1 MPFSTDVENE
11 NQRTLVCRV
20 NTTQTE
26 FAAAKLDD
34 QREHPQ
40 PAVHT
45 EELSKSFGSVKALEG
60 LNLRVPEKSIFG
72 LLGPNGAGKTTTIKL
87 LLGLIRP
94 TSGRGTLLGQDIEKS
109 SVEVRRRIGY
119 LAQNPSYYTY
129 MTAREILLFKLRF
142 YYNGKRKALEERIQE
157 TLEMV
162 ELEDKADR
170 PIRGF
175 SGGERQRLGIA
186 QAEVHRPDL
195 LILDEPA
202 ANLDPM
208 GRHEVLNLMEKLRQH
223 STVIYSTH
231 ILNDVQHISDTVA
244 ILNKGRLLAQAPI
257 AELLR
262 GSGASVYDVTVKGPY
277 QSVYDRIKSLPWVV
291 GVNVVQS
298 DSRTTLEVSVT
309 DDEKAED
316 ELPKLALLTSGAVV
330 TEFGRKRFELEDVF
344 LKIVEGAKVGA

>member
-1 MPFSTDVENE
+1 MQSNVIASGSREV
-11 NQRTLVCRV
+11 LVKD
-20 NTTQTE
+20 QTAVYTE
-26 FAAAKLDD
+26 GLAKSYG
-34 QREHPQ
+34 P
-40 PAVHT
+40 
-45 EELSKSFGSVKALEG
+45 VKALRS

-94 TSGRGTLLGQDIEKS
+94 TAGRGVLLGQDIEKS

-142 YYNGKRKALEERIQE
+142 YYRDEKRALEERAQD

-162 ELEDKADR
+162 DLGDKADR

-186 QAEVHRPDL
+186 QAEVHRPEL

-231 ILNDVQHISDTVA
+231 ILNDVQHVSDTVA
-244 ILNKGRLLAQAPI
+244 ILNNGQLLAQAPI
-257 AELLR
+257 ADLLK
-262 GSGASVYDVTVKGPY
+262 GPGGAVYSITVKGAY
-277 QSVYDRIKSLPWVV
+277 QGAYEIIKRLPWVL
-291 GVNVVQS
+291 GINVVPG

-309 DDEKAED
+309 DEEKAED
-316 ELPKLALLTSGAVV
+316 ELPRLAISGGDFSV
-330 TEFGRKRFELEDVF
+330 TEFGRKHVELEDVF
-344 LKIVEGAKVGA
+344 MRIVEGSKVGR

>member
-1 MPFSTDVENE
+1 LVNMMGTDSLTDRSKEHAQLAVSTEG
-11 NQRTLVCRV
+11 
-20 NTTQTE
+20 
-26 FAAAKLDD
+26 
-34 QREHPQ
+34 
-40 PAVHT
+40 
-45 EELSKSFGSVKALEG
+45 LSKSFGDVKALKG

-87 LLGLIRP
+87 LLGLIKP
-94 TSGRGTLLGQDIEKS
+94 TSGRGTLLGQDIEKN

-119 LAQNPSYYTY
+119 LAQNPNYYTY

-142 YYNGKRKALEERIQE
+142 YYNGEKTTLEKRVQE

-170 PIRGF
+170 PIKGF

-208 GRHEVLNLMEKLRQH
+208 GRHEVLNLMEGLRQH
-223 STVIYSTH
+223 ATVIYSTH

-244 ILNKGRLLAQAPI
+244 ILNKGELLTQAPI
-257 AELLR
+257 KELLK
-262 GSGASVYDVTVKGPY
+262 GSGAVVYNITVKGAY
-277 QSVYDRIKSLPWVV
+277 KSVYERIKSLPWVT
-291 GVNVVQS
+291 GINVIQG
-298 DSRTTLEVSVT
+298 DSQTTLEVSVT
-309 DDEKAED
+309 DEKKAEE
-316 ELPKLALLTSGAVV
+316 ELPKLALLGGNLVV
-330 TEFGRKRFELEDVF
+330 CEFGRKRFELEDIF
-344 LKIVEGAKVGA
+344 MQIVEGAKVGR

>member
-1 MPFSTDVENE
+1 M
-11 NQRTLVCRV
+11 
-20 NTTQTE
+20 
-26 FAAAKLDD
+26 
-34 QREHPQ
+34 Q
-40 PAVHT
+40 PALAVNRTNEKSETAQAAVLT
-45 EELSKSFGSVKALEG
+45 EGLSKSFGAVKALEG
-60 LNLRVPEKSIFG
+60 LSLRVPEKSIFG

-87 LLGLIRP
+87 LLGLIKP

-109 SVEVRRRIGY
+109 SVEVRKRIGY

-129 MTAREILLFKLRF
+129 MTAREILRFKLRF
-142 YYNGKRKALEERIQE
+142 YYGGERRAMDERIQE

-186 QAEVHRPDL
+186 QAEVHKPEL

-208 GRHEVLNLMEKLRQH
+208 GRHEVLNLMERLREH

-244 ILNKGRLLAQAPI
+244 ILNRGKLLAQAPI
-257 AELLR
+257 SNLLK
-262 GSGASVYDVTVKGPY
+262 GSGAAEYDLTIKGPY
-277 QSVYDRIKSLPWVV
+277 QHALDRIKGMPWVV
-291 GVNVVQS
+291 GVKVVPA
-298 DSRTTLEVSVT
+298 DSRTKLEVSVR
-309 DDEKAED
+309 DEGKAE
-316 ELPKLALLTSGAVV
+316 EQLPRLALQGGDVV
-330 TEFGRKRFELEDVF
+330 MSEFGKKRFELEDIFVEM
-344 LKIVEGAKVGA
+344 VEGAKIGV

>member
-1 MPFSTDVENE
+1 METGLTSPNVASIHAQDVKLSTREIA
-11 NQRTLVCRV
+11 RTAVC
-20 NTTQTE
+20 TE
-26 FAAAKLDD
+26 GLG
-34 QREHPQ
+34 
-40 PAVHT
+40 
-45 EELSKSFGSVKALEG
+45 KSFGSVKALES

-87 LLGLIRP
+87 LLGLIKP
-94 TSGRGTLLGQDIEKS
+94 TSGRGTLLGQDIQKS
-109 SVEVRRRIGY
+109 SVEVRRRTGY

-142 YYNGKRKALEERIQE
+142 FYNGERRAMEKRVQE
-157 TLEMV
+157 SLEMV

-170 PIRGF
+170 PIKGF

-244 ILNKGRLLAQAPI
+244 ILNKGKLLAQAPI
-257 AELLR
+257 AELLK
-262 GSGASVYDVTVKGPY
+262 GSSVVYNITLKGNY
-277 QSVYDRIKSLPWVV
+277 QSAYEMMKSLSWVT
-291 GVNVVQS
+291 GINVVQG

-309 DDEKAED
+309 DEGRAEE
-316 ELPKLALLTSGAVV
+316 ELPKLALLGDKVSV
-330 TEFGRKRFELEDVF
+330 TEFGKKHVELEDVF
-344 LKIVEGAKVGA
+344 MKIVGGA

>member
-1 MPFSTDVENE
+1 MQLELAVDRSEDSGAHVQTAV
-11 NQRTLVCRV
+11 
-20 NTTQTE
+20 QTE
-26 FAAAKLDD
+26 ALC
-34 QREHPQ
+34 
-40 PAVHT
+40 
-45 EELSKSFGSVKALEG
+45 KSFGSVTALEG
-60 LNLRVPEKSIFG
+60 LNLRVPQKSIFG

-87 LLGLIRP
+87 LLGLIKP
-94 TSGRGTLLGQDIEKS
+94 TSGRGTLLGQDIQRS
-109 SVEVRRRIGY
+109 SVEVRKRIGY

-129 MTAREILLFKLRF
+129 MTAREILRFKLRF
-142 YYNGKRKALEERIQE
+142 YYRGERKAMEERIQE

-170 PIRGF
+170 PIKGF

-186 QAEVHRPDL
+186 QAEVHRPEL

-208 GRHEVLNLMEKLRQH
+208 GRHEVLNLMEKLREH

-244 ILNKGRLLAQAPI
+244 ILNRGRLLAQAPI

-262 GSGASVYDVTVKGPY
+262 GSGAVIYDITLKGDYRPTY
-277 QSVYDRIKSLPWVV
+277 ERIKVLPWVTRV
-291 GVNVVQS
+291 DVVPA

-309 DDEKAED
+309 DEGKAEE
-316 ELPKLALLTSGAVV
+316 ELPRLALLEKGLVLS
-330 TEFGRKRFELEDVF
+330 EFRKKSYELEDVF
-344 LKIVEGAKVGA
+344 LEIVEGAKVGA

>member
-1 MPFSTDVENE
+1 MRKENSME
-11 NQRTLVCRV
+11 IVQ
-20 NTTQTE
+20 
-26 FAAAKLDD
+26 AAVGLKDTAERD
-34 QREHPQ
+34 Q
-40 PAVHT
+40 PAVYT
-45 EELSKSFGSVKALEG
+45 KGLTKSFGSVRALDG

-87 LLGLIRP
+87 LLGLIKP
-94 TSGRGTLLGQDIEKS
+94 TSGRGRLLGQDIEKS

-129 MTAREILLFKLRF
+129 MTAREVLMFKLRF
-142 YYNGKRKALEERIQE
+142 YYNGERKALEKRIQE

-231 ILNDVQHISDTVA
+231 ILNDVQHVSDTVA
-244 ILNKGRLLAQAPI
+244 ILNKGKLLAQAPI
-257 AELLR
+257 ADLLN
-262 GSGASVYDVTVKGPY
+262 GPGAIVYNITVKGAY
-277 QSVYDRIKSLPWVV
+277 QSVYERIKTLPWVI
-291 GVNVVQS
+291 GVDVVQG

-309 DDEKAED
+309 DEVKAE
-316 ELPKLALLTSGAVV
+316 EQLPRLVLGGNLVL
-330 TEFGRKRFELEDVF
+330 TEFGRRHFELEDVF
-344 LKIVEGAKVGA
+344 MKIVEGDKVEA

>member
-1 MPFSTDVENE
+1 MN
-11 NQRTLVCRV
+11 
-20 NTTQTE
+20 
-26 FAAAKLDD
+26 
-34 QREHPQ
+34 
-40 PAVHT
+40 
-45 EELSKSFGSVKALEG
+45 ALEG
-60 LNLRVPEKSIFG
+60 LNLRVPQKSIFG

-87 LLGLIRP
+87 LLGLIKP
-94 TSGRGTLLGQDIEKS
+94 TIGRGTILGQDIQKS

-142 YYNGKRKALEERIQE
+142 YFGGERRAMEERVQE
-157 TLEMV
+157 TLVMV

-186 QAEVHRPDL
+186 QAEVHMPEL

-208 GRHEVLNLMEKLRQH
+208 GRHDVLNLMEKLREH

-257 AELLR
+257 AELLK
-262 GSGASVYDVTVKGPY
+262 GSGSTVYNITLKGDYRPAYERIRASRWVTRVDVLHT
-277 QSVYDRIKSLPWVV
+277 
-291 GVNVVQS
+291 
-298 DSRTTLEVSVT
+298 DSRTTLEVTVT
-309 DDEKAED
+309 DEGKAEE
-316 ELPKLALLTSGAVV
+316 ELPRLAQLDRGLVL
-330 TEFGRKRFELEDVF
+330 TEFGKKRFELEDKF
-344 LKIVEGAKVGA
+344 LEIVGESKVGE

>member
-1 MPFSTDVENE
+1 VDSTQSAQVAE
-11 NQRTLVCRV
+11 RLVDDKEKA
-20 NTTQTE
+20 Q
-26 FAAAKLDD
+26 AAVLTDG
-34 QREHPQ
+34 
-40 PAVHT
+40 
-45 EELSKSFGSVKALEG
+45 LGKSFGSVKALEG
-60 LNLRVPEKSIFG
+60 LNLRVPQKSIFG

-87 LLGLIRP
+87 LLGLIKP
-94 TSGRGTLLGQDIEKS
+94 TAGRGTLLGQDIQKS

-142 YYNGKRKALEERIQE
+142 YYRGERKAMDDRIQE
-157 TLEMV
+157 TLQMV

-186 QAEVHRPDL
+186 QAEVHRPEL

-231 ILNDVQHISDTVA
+231 ILNDVQHVSDTVA
-244 ILNKGRLLAQAPI
+244 ILNKGKLLAQAPI
-257 AELLR
+257 AELLN
-262 GSGASVYDVTVKGPY
+262 GSGAVVYDITMKGDY
-277 QSVYDRIKSLPWVV
+277 QPTYKRIKSLPWVV
-291 GVNVVQS
+291 GVNVVNG

-309 DDEKAED
+309 DEGKAEK
-316 ELPKLALLTSGAVV
+316 ELPRLALLDGGSVV
-330 TEFGRKRFELEDVF
+330 TEFGRKRFELEDIF
-344 LKIVEGAKVGA
+344 MEIVGGAKVGA

>member
-1 MPFSTDVENE
+1 MNLDAKLYMNREAKFWQVNLMGGEHVVNGFKDTKEPPQLAVSTDG
-11 NQRTLVCRV
+11 
-20 NTTQTE
+20 
-26 FAAAKLDD
+26 
-34 QREHPQ
+34 
-40 PAVHT
+40 
-45 EELSKSFGSVKALEG
+45 LSKSFGEVKALKS
-60 LNLRVPEKSIFG
+60 LNLKVPEKSIFG

-87 LLGLIRP
+87 LLGLIKP
-94 TSGRGTLLGQDIEKS
+94 TSGQGTLLGQDIEKN

-119 LAQNPSYYTY
+119 LAQNPNYYTY

-142 YYNGKRKALEERIQE
+142 YYNGEKATLEKRVQE

-208 GRHEVLNLMEKLRQH
+208 GRHEVLNLMEGLRQH

-231 ILNDVQHISDTVA
+231 ILNDVQHVSDTVA
-244 ILNKGRLLAQAPI
+244 ILNKGELLAQAPI
-257 AELLR
+257 AELLK
-262 GSGASVYDVTVKGPY
+262 GSGAVVYNITVKGAY
-277 QSVYDRIKSLPWVV
+277 QNALEKIRSLPWVT
-291 GVNVVQS
+291 GVNVIQG
-298 DSRTTLEVSVT
+298 DSQTTLEVSVK
-309 DDEKAED
+309 DESKAEE
-316 ELPKLALLTSGAVV
+316 ELPKLVLLGGKLVV
-330 TEFGRKRFELEDVF
+330 CEFARKRFELEDIF
-344 LKIVEGAKVGA
+344 MQIVEGAKVGA